1 MRAIY
6 RQHARF
12 VWLSLQ
18 RLGVY
23 PSDLDDVAQDVFV
36 IVHRRLDTFDR
47 RARVTTWLFGIC
59 MRVAANYRR
68 RRRWT
73 RELLSGWTEDQ
84 RPALLLAADDV
95 LVRREEREIAERAL
109 DRLDVAKRAIFVMF
123 EIESLSCL
131 EIAELMSVPIG
142 TVYSRLHSRAPPAG
156 QDHRPRPQ
164 TPAAPMSDPVRWNQ
178 EPAGGPP
185 PPSCCCA
192 PPPPATARRG
202 RPGAP
207 RRGGRPIP
215 RRSALVAR
223 RWSRFATAATA
234 AIVVASLGT
243 TVWALRGR
251 RLAHARPRSR
261 R

>member
-1 MRAIY
+1 MKGPTRMQLAEPIGAAPPFGAPNPEEDEVSDVRAIY
-6 RQHARF
+6 RRHARF

-18 RLGVY
+18 RLGVQ

-47 RARVTTWLFGIC
+47 RSRVTTWLFGIC

-73 RELLSGWTEDQ
+73 RELLSGWAEDE

-131 EIAELMSVPIG
+131 EIAELMNVPIG
-142 TVYSRLHSRAPPAG
+142 TVYSRLHS
-156 QDHRPRPQ
+156 
-164 TPAAPMSDPVRWNQ
+164 
-178 EPAGGPP
+178 
-185 PPSCCCA
+185 
-192 PPPPATARRG
+192 ARRQLAKTIA
-202 RPGAP
+202 RDLK
-207 RRGGRPIP
+207 RRQ
-215 RRSALVAR
+215 
-223 RWSRFATAATA
+223 
-234 AIVVASLGT
+234 
-243 TVWALRGR
+243 LR
-251 RLAHARPRSR
+251 
-261 R
+261 